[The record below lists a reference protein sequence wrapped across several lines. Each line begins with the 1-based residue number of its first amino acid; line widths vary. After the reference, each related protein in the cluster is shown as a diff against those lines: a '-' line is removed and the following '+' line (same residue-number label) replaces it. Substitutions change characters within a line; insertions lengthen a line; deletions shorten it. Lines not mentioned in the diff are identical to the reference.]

1 MIICMI
7 QKAVICSEILIHP
20 LNQFIYSLNKSI
32 LRNCQLSDSMLGAEI
47 IAANKTYS
55 VFVLI
60 INYINK
66 CLFIFKVSVEKENYL
81 MG

>member
-1 MIICMI
+1 MYDPE
-7 QKAVICSEILIHP
+7 SSHLFRNSYSS